1 MCSDKGNAHLMQL
14 LLCVL
19 QDTCM
24 MQGTSAQ
31 VRDLAKK
38 MKQSLTCAPKK
49 TQGIES
55 QGHTN
60 KSVVPKQQRPQT
72 ATQQTCG
79 QITSHRLPSL
89 K

>member
-1 MCSDKGNAHLMQL
+1 MCSDKANAHLMQL

-38 MKQSLTCAPKK
+38 TKQSLTCAPKK
-49 TQGIES
+49 TQGIKS
-55 QGHTN
+55 QGHKN
-60 KSVVPKQQRPQT
+60 KIDVPKQQRPQT